1 MPFSIRPFRRFPVQ
15 CADWTHCGSKAAWI
29 HQVTSQRPDLDWYW
43 IDDDITAQEIEAYQL
58 PAHRCMQVSA
68 HGADAL
74 NAVREQ
80 LELLHEGVR
89 R

>member
-1 MPFSIRPFRRFPVQ
+1 MSP
-15 CADWTHCGSKAAWI
+15 
-29 HQVTSQRPDLDWYW
+29 
-43 IDDDITAQEIEAYQL
+43 QEIEAYQL
-58 PAHRCMQVSA
+58 PAHRCIHVSA

-80 LELLHEGVR
+80 LELLFEGARSPLEDVR